1 MLELTLKQKHR
12 QSLNELETA
21 SKRFGHGSVEP
32 MCFKLGLNNPR
43 SLSNKTNADFDNA
56 HMAWHEAWE
65 VVSATCDLTPVRTEL
80 AALGLTTAPLPALSN
95 DGIDKEVYLRE
106 MLKKFSK
113 VVHLNDEAQEEH
125 SEYGRAYSKREK
137 QEIKQSGLEL
147 AAAIMGFIASIE

>member
-1 MLELTLKQKHR
+1 MFQIRLTE
-12 QSLNELETA
+12 S
-21 SKRFGHGSVEP
+21 
-32 MCFKLGLNNPR
+32 R

-80 AALGLTTAPLPALSN
+80 AVLGLTTAPLPALSD
-95 DGIDKEVYLRE
+95 DGLDKEVYLRE

-125 SEYGRAYSKREK
+125 SEDGHAYSKREK
-137 QEIKQSGLEL
+137 QEIKQSGLEI
-147 AAAIMGFIASIE
+147 AAAIMGLIASIE

>member
-65 VVSATCDLTPVRTEL
+65 VISATRDLTPVRTEL
-80 AALGLTTAPLPALSN
+80 AALGLTTAPLPTLCD
-95 DGIDKEVYLRE
+95 DGLGKVTNAPATTACDTAASTW
-106 MLKKFSK
+106 FSS
-113 VVHLNDEAQEEH
+113 A
-125 SEYGRAYSKREK
+125 S
-137 QEIKQSGLEL
+137 L
-147 AAAIMGFIASIE
+147 AAMPAVVRAVCSESGTR